1 MPQPITWV
9 ILAVVIIFALV
20 ALVIIAQ
27 FFNLWF
33 QAFLS
38 GASVSFIDLIGMK
51 FRKVDP
57 RIIVLNRIQAVKA
70 GLNVT
75 TKELETHLLAGG
87 RVPLVIRALIAAD
100 RAKIELGFNT
110 ACAIG

>member
-1 MPQPITWV
+1 MEFVRDYWLL
-9 ILAVVIIFALV
+9 ILIAIV
-20 ALVIIAQ
+20 ALVIIGQ

-38 GASVSFIDLIGMK
+38 GAPVSFIDLVGMK

-75 TKELETHLLAGG
+75 TKELGW
-87 RVPLVIRALIAAD
+87 
-100 RAKIELGFNT
+100 LGISS
-110 ACAIG
+110 A